1 MQITKIELTN
11 FRNHKNLVL
20 SEIGPVLIIA
30 GKNAT
35 GKTNTIE
42 ALQLLSMHESFR
54 RPRFEEL
61 VSNDCLPEDPCSI
74 SIDIIENNT
83 LNTKQIVFKDNTRT
97 YFYNKKE
104 RPGRELE
111 DLVLAVLF
119 TPDDL
124 QIIKGPPEQ
133 RRDLLDSLGKRL
145 SKSFAHIRD
154 EYYRALR
161 HKNSLLKQE
170 EIDLDLLESW
180 NVNLAKLGTSL
191 SKHRRGLFEQLLQVS
206 LQAYESVSGGEDLYG
221 GYITNYEDLSWD
233 LAQNREAELR
243 AGRSLIGPHKDDIA
257 FVVNGFD
264 ARRFAS
270 QGQQRSLALALKIA
284 ETEILLK
291 VSGKTPLLLL
301 DDVMSELDTERR
313 GHFVDLIGKS
323 AQTVL
328 TTTNL
333 GYFDREFLERATIV
347 ELKDTGSGAS
357 LGGLW

>member
-1 MQITKIELTN
+1 VEITKIELKN
-11 FRNHKNLVL
+11 FRNHKYLLIDN
-20 SEIGPVLIIA
+20 IGSILIIA
-30 GKNAT
+30 GSNAA

-42 ALQLLSMHESFR
+42 ALQLLSMHETFR
-54 RPRFEEL
+54 RARIEEL
-61 VSNDCLPEDPCSI
+61 LCNFKVEGEPSLL
-74 SIDIIENNT
+74 SIDIYDHNT
-83 LNTKQIVFKDNTRT
+83 LNTKQIVLQDNTRT

-104 RPGRELE
+104 RQGRDLD
-111 DLVLAVLF
+111 DLVPAVLF

-170 EIDLDLLESW
+170 EVDLELLESW
-180 NVNLAKLGTSL
+180 NVNLAKLGASL
-191 SKHRRGLFEQLLQVS
+191 NKHRQGLFEQLIQAAG
-206 LQAYESVSGGEDLYG
+206 QAYRSVSGGEELRGSYLSG
-221 GYITNYEDLSWD
+221 HEDLFEA
-233 LAQNREAELR
+233 LALNREAELQAR
-243 AGRSLIGPHKDDIA
+243 RSLVGPHKDDIL
-257 FVVNGFD
+257 FEINGFD

-270 QGQQRSLALALKIA
+270 QGQQRSLALALKMA
-284 ETEILLK
+284 EIEILLR
-291 VSGKTPLLLL
+291 VNGKKPLLLL

-313 GHFVDLIGKS
+313 GAFVDLIGKT

-333 GYFDREFLERATIV
+333 GYFDREFLESASIF
-347 ELKDTGSGAS
+347 ELRSTGKDTG
-357 LGGLW
+357 